1 MSAAREPRV
10 LVLGYGNP
18 GRQDDGLGPAF
29 AERVYALAL
38 PNVTAEADYQLTVED
53 ALTVTGHDV
62 VLFADACLEGA
73 APFTL
78 SRLEEQSGGSSLD
91 SHRLSAGALLGLTRA
106 LFGRAPQAYLLALRG
121 YAFDGFEEGLTPQ
134 ARANLEAAVAAVGPR
149 LSTGALEAHQPAP

>member
-29 AERVYALAL
+29 AERVHALAV

-53 ALTVTGHDV
+53 ALTIAGHDV
-62 VLFADACLEGA
+62 VLFADASLEGP
-73 APFTL
+73 APFAL
-78 SRLEEQSGGSSLD
+78 SRLEERAGSAGLD
-91 SHRLSAGALLGLTRA
+91 SHRLSPGALLGLTRA
-106 LFGRAPQAYLLALRG
+106 LYGATPQAYLLALRG

-134 ARANLEAAVAAVGPR
+134 ARTNLEAAVAAVGPR
-149 LSTGALEAHQPAP
+149 LRAGALEPPQPAP